1 MRSTLFTLALAA
13 ALAAGPAVAQQP
25 ATPAVATSEVEG
37 PQSLDAL
44 LDALYAV
51 VSGEAGPRDWDRFR
65 SLFYPGATLT
75 PSGRRADGSLSARV
89 LTPDGY
95 IAQNGPLFER
105 EGFFEKEIGRSVRQ
119 FGPMVQVSSAFEARH
134 APTDAQPF
142 LRGVNAIQAYDDGKR
157 WWVIS
162 IAWSAESPEWPVPAD
177 LLTPVTASA
186 R

>member
-1 MRSTLFTLALAA
+1 MRRALSAFAFVAFLTAAPAMAQTPAPVASAA
-13 ALAAGPAVAQQP
+13 AE
-25 ATPAVATSEVEG
+25 TPG

-44 LDALYAV
+44 LDALYEV
-51 VSGEAGPRDWDRFR
+51 VSGPAGPRDWDRFR

-75 PSGRRADGSLSARV
+75 PSGRRSDGSLSARV

-105 EGFFEKEIGRSVRQ
+105 DGFFESELGRSVRR
-119 FGPMVQVSSAFEARH
+119 FGPMVQVSSAFEARRSP
-134 APTDAQPF
+134 ADAEPF

-157 WWVIS
+157 WWLIS
-162 IAWSAESPEWPVPAD
+162 VAWSAETPEWPVPTD
-177 LLTPVTASA
+177 LLTAGSSVA